1 MGKSVI
7 IIGGGLA
14 GLASAVFL
22 CNKGYDISI
31 YEATSKWGGRTYS
44 YFDSEKEMYIDNGQ
58 HILAGWYEN
67 TFEYL
72 KIIGTYD
79 KLKFKNNLSLD
90 FYDKEKQNY
99 KFRCGN
105 LPGVYS
111 LLWGIFKFSGFNLN
125 DKLKFLKIKKIIND
139 KNLL

>member
-1 MGKSVI
+1 I

-22 CNKGYDISI
+22 SKKGFDVSV
-31 YEATSKWGGRTYS
+31 YESAPKWGGRTYS
-44 YFDSEKEMYIDNGQ
+44 YYDNGKGIYIDNGQ

-67 TFEYL
+67 TFKYL

-79 KLKFKNNLSLD
+79 KFNFKNELSLMYCDREKNTYKFK
-90 FYDKEKQNY
+90 
-99 KFRCGN
+99 CGN

-111 LLWGIFKFSGFNLN
+111 LLWGIFKF
-125 DKLKFLKIKKIIND
+125 
-139 KNLL
+139 